1 MRSLQFLFALFMA
14 SISASQSA
22 EAENTTNVAPF
33 KYVWG
38 HAYHVLADTHNRE
51 SGYSSLCE
59 GLNGRIYVGTA
70 KYGENS
76 YLVEFDPTTEKQR
89 IIIDTHSLC
98 GLGITSHSEA
108 QSKIHTRNFV
118 GQSGTIYVGSMD
130 APHQDDPSSYPGG
143 YVMTYDPKTGVAEN
157 LGMPYPGIGV
167 LDVVADEGRG
177 IIYVVPSRNPSPW
190 MLYDMNTRAYREL
203 GPSLI
208 IWSTTLIDRRGYA
221 NALTENFE
229 LARYDPGSGEIVV
242 RSINVGEKKLRKPD
256 PPVEWV
262 PKWKLA
268 EDRQTAYLIHL
279 QDATLYAID
288 LLSEGDV
295 VQAKNHGKMI
305 DGRDVDIRSPLSID
319 SEGRAY
325 TVIRIDNETGFG
337 EGMLHHLVRFDP
349 QNEKMEDLGVLA
361 VKNPGFYFDTPDAK
375 LGHPVFGS
383 AEYPSYYGY
392 HELPDGTMTPLHTC
406 HAVRVTRDG
415 TIYVTILY
423 PFTLLRIERMVNRPD

>member
-1 MRSLQFLFALFMA
+1 M
-14 SISASQSA
+14 
-22 EAENTTNVAPF
+22 
-33 KYVWG
+33 
-38 HAYHVLADTHNRE
+38 
-51 SGYSSLCE
+51 
-59 GLNGRIYVGTA
+59 
-70 KYGENS
+70 
-76 YLVEFDPTTEKQR
+76 EFDPTTEKQR
-89 IIIDTHSLC
+89 TVIDTHSLC
-98 GLGITSHSEA
+98 GLGVTSHNEA
-108 QSKIHTRNFV
+108 QSKIHTHNFV
-118 GQSGTIYVGSMD
+118 GPSGKIYVGSMN
-130 APHQDDPSSYPGG
+130 APVEKDDPSKYPGG

-190 MLYDMNTRAYREL
+190 MLYDMNIRAYREL
-203 GPSLI
+203 GPNLI

-242 RSINVGEKKLRKPD
+242 RSINVGGKKLRKPD

-268 EDRQTAYLIHL
+268 KDRRTAYLIHL

-295 VQAKNHGKMI
+295 VQAKDQGKLI

-349 QNEKMEDLGVLA
+349 QSEKMEDLGVLA
-361 VKNPGFYFDTPDAK
+361 VKNPGFYFDSPDAK

-383 AEYPSYYGY
+383 AEDPSYYGY
-392 HELPDGTMTPLHTC
+392 HKLPDGTLTPLHTC
-406 HAVRVTRDG
+406 HAVCVTRDG

-423 PFTLLRIERMVNRPD
+423 PFTLLKIEGVTEKGKRTSNIELGIPAGLSGI